1 MITMAKENDYLGKG
15 WSFPPRFKRQEK
27 SIHMVEAE
35 QDIEQSLKILLS
47 TRIGE
52 RFLQPEFGCNL
63 EDLLFENLDLTTRK
77 LVEDRIKTAV
87 LYYEARI
94 DLEKVSFVTAGETEG
109 RLSLELTYRVRA
121 TNSRYNMVIPY
132 YELTGVRV

>member
-1 MITMAKENDYLGKG
+1 MAQDKDFLGKG
-15 WSFPPRFKRQEK
+15 WSFPPRFDRQKK
-27 SIHMVEAE
+27 SGHMVEAE

-63 EDLLFENLDLTTRK
+63 EDLLFESLDLTTKK

-94 DLEKVSFVTAGETEG
+94 DLENVSFVSAGEAEG
-109 RLSLELTYRVRA
+109 RLAIDLTYRVRA

-132 YELTGVRV
+132 FELTGARL